1 MPKLRTRLSVAVIS
15 AVTIALELAL
25 MRALA
30 LRFWDHF
37 AYLII
42 SVALLG
48 FGASGA
54 ALTLGRRLVAGRRR
68 GVLAGLAVALALA
81 VPLAIR
87 GAELV
92 PLNVQF
98 LVGSLLRQSG
108 NLLLVELVFVVPL
121 MLAGAAVG
129 VALMDE
135 PERIAGHYAANLLGS
150 GAGAAAA
157 VALLSVLTVPQTA
170 VVLAAGAYLAA
181 LILLPWRRV
190 GAVVAALACGAALVG
205 VEVLLPWSPSVS
217 QYKALSMLRLAG
229 AETIHQASGPLGRI
243 DVLSGEGVHDV
254 PAGFSLVCPEQ
265 IPPHVLILLDGEP
278 VGPVYAT
285 RSFRD
290 FAFLDH
296 TTWALPY
303 RLLKSPSVLILGA
316 GGGGDIGLARYN
328 SARRVVAVEPNP
340 QIVEA
345 MTGPLAGRG
354 GRVYEAEGMVQRRE
368 PRGFLAAVKEKFD
381 LIHVPFLN
389 VSPAGEHA
397 ARQSHLYTV
406 EAFELML
413 SRLSAGGMIN
423 VACEAGVPPRAGL
436 RLLATAAEALRRTGR
451 PPTEHLVIIRAVG
464 TVNLTIF
471 EAPVSP
477 AAARAVRDF
486 CRSRNFDLCYLPDL
500 RGEETNIYNELRRG
514 YYVPARAILG
524 PGAKQFFDHYDFDVA
539 ATTDDRPFFFHFLG
553 PARSVRMVRRLGRF
567 GWGFVELGYLMLVVA
582 LVQSVPLAAVLILLP
597 LARRAGDLRRTAG
610 KKRALAY
617 FLLIGL
623 GFMLLEMNFLQ
634 RLTLYLADP
643 IYSAA
648 VVIGAFLVFAGAG
661 SQLSRRWRA
670 DAGRVVRRA
679 GLLVAGIAAAYIFVL
694 PRLLHATA
702 HWPMP
707 LRLAVAAA
715 FIAPLALA
723 MGQMFPVALR
733 RLAAA
738 GAPLVPWCWAINGFA
753 SVVATVAATL
763 LAVEIG
769 FAAVAGIG
777 AAAYLLAAVTGV
789 GPAGQIQSGSV

>member
-1 MPKLRTRLSVAVIS
+1 MPRLRTRLSVALIS
-15 AVTIALELAL
+15 AVTIALELTW

-42 SVALLG
+42 AMALLG
-48 FGASGA
+48 FGASGT

-81 VPLAIR
+81 MPLAAR
-87 GAELV
+87 AAGVV

-98 LVGSLLRQSG
+98 FLGGLLRQSG
-108 NLLLVELVFVVPL
+108 HLLLLELIFVVPL

-129 VALMDE
+129 VALMDD

-150 GAGAAAA
+150 GAGAAAG
-157 VALLSVLTVPQTA
+157 VALLGALTVPQA
-170 VVLAAGAYLAA
+170 AAVLAAGAYLAG
-181 LILLPWRRV
+181 LILLPWRRA
-190 GAVVAALACGAALVG
+190 GAVVAALACGVALAG
-205 VEVLLPWSPSVS
+205 IEILLPWTPPVS
-217 QYKALSMLRLAG
+217 QYKALPLLSRAG
-229 AETIHQASGPLGRI
+229 AETIHRASGPLGRI
-243 DVLSGEGVHDV
+243 DVLSGDVVHYV
-254 PAGFSLVCPEQ
+254 PAGLSLVCPEP

-278 VGPVYAT
+278 LGAVCAA
-285 RSFRD
+285 RSPGD

-303 RLLKSPSVLILGA
+303 RLLEAPSVLILGA
-316 GGGGDIGLARYN
+316 GGGGDIGLARYH

-340 QIVEA
+340 RIVEA
-345 MTGPLAGRG
+345 MAGPLASRG
-354 GRVYEAEGMVQRRE
+354 GRIYGAEGMVRRRD
-368 PRGFLAAVKEKFD
+368 PRGFLAATSEKFD
-381 LIHVPFLN
+381 LIHVPFIN
-389 VSPAGEHA
+389 VSPAGERA
-397 ARQSHLYTV
+397 AREAHLYTV

-413 SRLSAGGMIN
+413 SRLAPGGMIN
-423 VACEAGVPPRAGL
+423 LACEAAVPPRGGL

-451 PPTEHLVIIRAVG
+451 TPGEHLIMIRAVG
-464 TVNLTIF
+464 TVNLTVC

-486 CRSRNFDLCYLPDL
+486 CRSRNFDLCHLPGL
-500 RGEETNIYNELRRG
+500 CAEETNVFNELRSG
-514 YYVPARAILG
+514 YYVPARGILG
-524 PGAKQFFDHYDFDVA
+524 PGAKQFFGHHDFDVA

-553 PARSVRMVRRLGRF
+553 PARSVRMIRRLG
-567 GWGFVELGYLMLVVA
+567 WGHVELGYVLLVAA
-582 LVQSVPLAAVLILLP
+582 LAQSVPLAAVLILLP
-597 LARRAGDLRRTAG
+597 LAGRAGGLRRTPG
-610 KKRALAY
+610 KMRALAY
-617 FLLIGL
+617 FMLIGL

-648 VVIGAFLVFAGAG
+648 VVIGAFLVFAGVG
-661 SQLSRRWRA
+661 SQLSRRWRR
-670 DAGRVVRRA
+670 DAGAVVRRA
-679 GLLVAGIAAAYIFVL
+679 GLLVAGIAAGYIFVL
-694 PRLLHATA
+694 PRVLSATA

-707 LRLAVAAA
+707 VRLAVAAA
-715 FIAPLALA
+715 LIAPLAMA

-733 RLAAA
+733 RLAAG
-738 GAPLVPWCWAINGFA
+738 GAALVPWCWAINGFA

-777 AAAYLLAAVTGV
+777 AAAYVLAAVV
-789 GPAGQIQSGSV
+789 GPAGRAKPSA